1 MVTYE
6 LFDKLVEKAREDKH
20 PCNVEETTRMINSM
34 AMNSELHKKHYEEM
48 YAIMIHYESIY
59 RQSRG
64 NCHACSTMKGGRGV
78 SIKFRHLDPLLQKML
93 REYVLMFSSKGPVA

>member
-1 MVTYE
+1 MVSYE
-6 LFDKLVEKAREDKH
+6 LFDTLVEKAREDKY
-20 PCNVEETTRMINSM
+20 PCDIMETTRMINSM

-48 YAIMIHYESIY
+48 YALMIHYESIF

-78 SIKFRHLDPLLQKML
+78 SIKMRHLDPLLQKIL
-93 REYVLMFSSKGPVA
+93 REYVLKFSQKEKV